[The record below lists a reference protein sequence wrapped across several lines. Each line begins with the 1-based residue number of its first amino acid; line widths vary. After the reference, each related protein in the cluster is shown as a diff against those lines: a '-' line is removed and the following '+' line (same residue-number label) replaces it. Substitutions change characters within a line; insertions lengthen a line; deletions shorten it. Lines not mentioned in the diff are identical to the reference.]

1 MYRRLLDSF
10 PLFTMCM
17 RKVIVIMLIFTLMGC
32 SSLKFKNIAKT
43 GATTAVTYA
52 IAGPLPAIANLATSV
67 TIDEVLPEEK
77 DIADIKT
84 KNQVVA
90 HIGDSLIM
98 NALYGFIAFLLI
110 TNVLTPF
117 ITKKWGYNEAKNK
130 YRRREDD

>member
-1 MYRRLLDSF
+1 VVRLIALVLVVS
-10 PLFTMCM
+10 L
-17 RKVIVIMLIFTLMGC
+17 VGC

-52 IAGPLPAIANLATSV
+52 IAGPVPALANLATSV
-67 TIDEVLPEEK
+67 AVDEVLPEEK
-77 DIADIKT
+77 SVDNIESKEQA
-84 KNQVVA
+84 VA
-90 HIGDSLIM
+90 FVADSLFM

-110 TNVLTPF
+110 TNVLTPY

>member
-1 MYRRLLDSF
+1 VVKIVSIALVTALLS
-10 PLFTMCM
+10 
-17 RKVIVIMLIFTLMGC
+17 GC

-67 TIDEVLPEEK
+67 AVDEILPEEK
-77 DIADIKT
+77 QIDDIQT
-84 KNQVVA
+84 KEQAVA
-90 HIGDSLIM
+90 FVADSLFM